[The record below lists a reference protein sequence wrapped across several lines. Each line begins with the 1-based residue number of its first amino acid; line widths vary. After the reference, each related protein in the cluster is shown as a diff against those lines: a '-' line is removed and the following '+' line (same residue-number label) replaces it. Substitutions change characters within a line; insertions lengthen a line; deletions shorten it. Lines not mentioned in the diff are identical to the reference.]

1 MQSKLIIGHDSTA
14 LREAFSFNKKI
25 LSCQFIEHKKFFPY
39 QGLSLLNECSYEAF
53 KNRVLKILKL
63 SNEEYNLS
71 VKKIDYIMKNTLNT
85 ANIIRKRLL

>member
-39 QGLSLLNECSYEAF
+39 QGLSLLNECSYEA
-53 KNRVLKILKL
+53 LKILNL
-63 SNEEYNLS
+63 SYEEYNLS